1 MIKNNAKTI
10 AILMATYNG
19 EKYVEEMLRS
29 LEKQTEDDFFCY
41 IHDDG
46 STDQT
51 MHILKKWVEDHP
63 YHFMI
68 LEGQA
73 QGSAKDNFFWMLA
86 QVESDYYMFADQDDV
101 WMPDKV
107 EKSFRKMKQ
116 TETLCQDKYQAFC
129 VFTDMQ
135 VGDENLQEIAPSFI
149 RYIGRDPYRT
159 SMAEIIMDNPA
170 AGCTMLFNRPLRDAA
185 LELRD
190 PTKIEMHDVWIL
202 ALAAAYGT
210 EHVGVVDEACAYYR
224 QHANNEMGA
233 RTESKADKIKRN
245 LIDLCSGRFMQQKRA
260 FLQKGRNLAGQM
272 YLVDALPEKQKK
284 ILEEFSEIGKLSKW
298 QRIKFYKKYGF
309 TRNQGTGWMYLWI

>member
-10 AILMATYNG
+10 AILMATCNG

-29 LEKQTEDDFFCY
+29 LEKQTEDDFVCY

-107 EKSFRKMKQ
+107 EKSFKKMKQ

-135 VGDENLQEIAPSFI
+135 VVDENLHEIAPSFI

-185 LELRD
+185 LELQD

-260 FLQKGRNLAGQM
+260 FLQKGRDLAGQM

-298 QRIKFYKKYGF
+298 QRIKFYNKYGF